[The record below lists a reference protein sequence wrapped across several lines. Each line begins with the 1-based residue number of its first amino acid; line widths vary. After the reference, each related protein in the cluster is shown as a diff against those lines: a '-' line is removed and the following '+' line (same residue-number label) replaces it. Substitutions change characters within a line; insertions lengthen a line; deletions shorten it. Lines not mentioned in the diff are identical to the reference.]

1 MHEWPRKE
9 SLVTKHARSTG
20 YRVRAQEVLA
30 IARATMSSNQDQDL
44 IEQDLIEKVTVLQ
57 EYLDLT
63 TMYPTHNYGA
73 VIRRASTELNAM
85 IHGPSS
91 EFIAEQRLLF
101 AD

>member
-1 MHEWPRKE
+1 MTE
-9 SLVTKHARSTG
+9 HACSTG

-30 IARATMSSNQDQDL
+30 IARATMSSNQD
-44 IEQDLIEKVTVLQ
+44 QDLIEKVTVLQ